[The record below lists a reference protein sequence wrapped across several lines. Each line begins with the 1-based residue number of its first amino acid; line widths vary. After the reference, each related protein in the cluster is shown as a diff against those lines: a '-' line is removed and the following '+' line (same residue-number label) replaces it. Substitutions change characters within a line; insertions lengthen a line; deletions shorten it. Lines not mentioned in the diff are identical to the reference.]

1 MGRPKKCRKVCQL
14 PNTKEFLPV
23 GTDDC
28 TTAIVL
34 TVDEFETLRLI
45 DLQDLSQEECGANM
59 QVARTTVQSIYGS
72 ARKKLAQALVEG
84 RPIRI
89 EGGDYQLCDGSSGVC
104 GCSACHKHHL
114 HCQREASTIAI
125 HPCDNLEEDLQ

>member
-89 EGGDYQLCDGSSGVC
+89 EGGDYQLCDGSGGRLRLQRLSQAPSPL
-104 GCSACHKHHL
+104 SAGSIDH
-114 HCQREASTIAI
+114 R
-125 HPCDNLEEDLQ
+125 HPSL

>member
-1 MGRPKKCRKVCQL
+1 MRR
-14 PNTKEFLPV
+14 EY
-23 GTDDC
+23 
-28 TTAIVL
+28 A
-34 TVDEFETLRLI
+34 
-45 DLQDLSQEECGANM
+45 
-59 QVARTTVQSIYGS
+59 GS
-72 ARKKLAQALVEG
+72 AHHRAIHLRQRPKKLAQALVEG

-89 EGGDYQLCDGSSGVC
+89 EGGDYQLCDGSGGVC